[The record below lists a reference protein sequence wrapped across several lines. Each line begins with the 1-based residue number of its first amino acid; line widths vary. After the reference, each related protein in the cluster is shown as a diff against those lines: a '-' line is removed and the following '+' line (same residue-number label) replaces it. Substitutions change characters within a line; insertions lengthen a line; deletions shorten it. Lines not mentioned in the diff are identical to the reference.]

1 MINVVGLVIC
11 THGKFSDELVKA
23 SEMIFGKQEDV
34 RTITFE
40 PGESAD
46 ELVGKYERA
55 IEQLGEKDEILFIV
69 DLFGGSP
76 YNAAS
81 RIVADHENMDIIA
94 GVNLPMLLEIY
105 MQRTNSSLPEL
116 VDVAIHAGRDA
127 VKSFRDNFATV
138 VEEEL

>member
-1 MINVVGLVIC
+1 MVGLIVC
-11 THGKFSDELVKA
+11 THGKFSEELVKA

-34 RTITFE
+34 KSITFQ

-46 ELVGKYERA
+46 ELVEKYKKA
-55 IEQLGEKDEILFIV
+55 IEELGEKDGILFIV

-81 RIVADHENMDIIA
+81 RVVADNENMDIIA

-105 MQRTNSSLPEL
+105 MSNTFLSLPDL
-116 VDVAIHAGRDA
+116 VNVAINAGRDA
-127 VKSFRDNFATV
+127 VKSFKENFATM

>member
-1 MINVVGLVIC
+1 MVGLVVC
-11 THGKFSDELVKA
+11 THGKFSEELVKA

-34 RTITFE
+34 KSITFE
-40 PGESAD
+40 PGESTD
-46 ELVGKYERA
+46 GLVEKYRKA
-55 IEQLGEKDEILFIV
+55 IEQLGEKDAILFIV

-81 RIVADHENMDIIA
+81 RIVADNENMDIIA

-105 MQRTNSSLPEL
+105 MPRTFLSLHDL
-116 VDVAIHAGRDA
+116 VDVAINAGRNA
-127 VKSFRDNFATV
+127 VKSFRDNFDTV

>member
-1 MINVVGLVIC
+1 MVGLIVC
-11 THGKFSDELVKA
+11 THGNFSEELVKA
-23 SEMIFGKQEDV
+23 SEMIFGKQDDV
-34 RTITFE
+34 KSITFQ

-46 ELVGKYERA
+46 GLVIKYRKA
-55 IEQLGEKDEILFIV
+55 IEELGQKDGILFIV

-81 RIVADHENMDIIA
+81 RIVGNNENMDIVA

-105 MQRTNSSLPEL
+105 MKSSCSSVPEL
-116 VDVAIHAGRDA
+116 VSASLEAGRDA
-127 VKSFRDNFATV
+127 VKSFSANCDTV

>member
-1 MINVVGLVIC
+1 MVGLIVC
-11 THGKFSDELVKA
+11 THGKFSEELVKA
-23 SEMIFGKQEDV
+23 SEMILGKQEDIKS
-34 RTITFE
+34 ITFE

-46 ELVGKYERA
+46 GLVEKYKKA
-55 IEQLGEKDEILFIV
+55 IEQLGQKDGILFIV

-81 RIVADHENMDIIA
+81 RIVADNENMDIIA

-105 MQRTNSSLPEL
+105 MPRTFLSLPEL
-116 VDVAIHAGRDA
+116 VDVGINVGRDA
-127 VKSFRDNFATV
+127 VKSFRDNFDTV